1 MTWDRSRELCPDL
14 GNCSDPREKS
24 YKRVRS
30 EGRRAREISNA
41 RPSGTRLTSAALLE
55 QSTNSATL

>member
-14 GNCSDPREKS
+14 DNCSDPSEKS

-30 EGRRAREISNA
+30 EGHRARV
-41 RPSGTRLTSAALLE
+41 T
-55 QSTNSATL
+55 QDQATLGSERAGLGVEC